1 MDYEIK
7 YSARKTISL
16 CIKDGRLTVK
26 APFGTPKK
34 RISEIV
40 NSHQG
45 WIVKNLKKEKAKN
58 DKFANLTDADIAK
71 LKKTAK
77 EIIPQKVEYYS
88 KIMGLKYGRI
98 TITSAKTRFGSCS
111 SEGNLSFSYRLML
124 YPEGAIDYVVVHEL
138 SHLVEMNHS
147 PAFYKVVSAVLPDYK
162 ERNKLLKK

>member
-1 MDYEIK
+1 MEYEIK

-16 CIKDGRLTVK
+16 CIKDGRLIVK
-26 APFGTPKK
+26 APLGTPKK

-77 EIIPQKVEYYS
+77 EIIPKKVEYYS

-111 SEGNLSFSYRLML
+111 AKKNISFVASKYTNCKTIVLPLS
-124 YPEGAIDYVVVHEL
+124 
-138 SHLVEMNHS
+138 
-147 PAFYKVVSAVLPDYK
+147 SAVQMMIASSSYASLTSA
-162 ERNKLLKK
+162 